1 MNNGKAEN
9 SPSRTEYSPVYTGT
23 LYSVGGK
30 RTESECNTADQLVQA
45 TNIDSSECPNV
56 SY

>member
-30 RTESECNTADQLVQA
+30 RTESEWNTADQLVQA

-56 SY
+56 PY